1 MEQHQHQH
9 LDQDQDRSRNSLR
22 APAPPSM
29 RAGFTLRPMALG
41 DIDEVHALERSV
53 FPHPWSRANF
63 VDSLASGY
71 DAWVLLEEA
80 AAGADGAHSGKA
92 SGALAGYFL
101 LMYAVDE
108 AHLLDVALAAGHH
121 GTGLGR
127 YLLDR
132 IAARARSMRMESI
145 LLEVRPSN
153 ERALQVYERYGYGA
167 IGRRKGYYPAHEGKR
182 EDAIVMRY
190 VL

>member
-1 MEQHQHQH
+1 MTDPAH
-9 LDQDQDRSRNSLR
+9 LE
-22 APAPPSM
+22 
-29 RAGFTLRPMALG
+29 LRPMVVG
-41 DIDEVHALERSV
+41 DVDEVHALECSV

-63 VDSLASGY
+63 MDSLASGY
-71 DAWVLLEEA
+71 DAWVLREP
-80 AAGADGAHSGKA
+80 

-101 LMYAVDE
+101 LMYALDE
-108 AHLLDVALAAGHH
+108 AHLLDVAVAAPLH
-121 GTGLGR
+121 GRGVGR

-132 IAARARSMRMESI
+132 IAARSRAQRMASI

-153 ERALQVYERYGYGA
+153 TRALDVYRRYGYEE
-167 IGRRKGYYPAHEGKR
+167 IGRRKGYYPAHEGRR

>member
-1 MEQHQHQH
+1 M
-9 LDQDQDRSRNSLR
+9 N
-22 APAPPSM
+22 APAGL
-29 RAGFTLRPMALG
+29 ALRPMVV
-41 DIDEVHALERSV
+41 DDVDEVHALECSV

-63 VDSLASGY
+63 MDSLASGY
-71 DAWVLLEEA
+71 DAWVLR
-80 AAGADGAHSGKA
+80 DGAGT
-92 SGALAGYFL
+92 LAGYFL

-108 AHLLDVALAAGHH
+108 AHLLDVAVAAARH
-121 GTGLGR
+121 GSGVGR

-132 IAARARSMRMESI
+132 IAARAREQRMESI

-153 ERALQVYERYGYGA
+153 ARALQVYERYGYTE
-167 IGRRKGYYPAHEGKR
+167 IGRRKGYYPAHEGRR

>member
-1 MEQHQHQH
+1 MT
-9 LDQDQDRSRNSLR
+9 LVANS
-22 APAPPSM
+22 PAQQL
-29 RAGFTLRPMALG
+29 ALRPMVAA
-41 DIDEVHALERSV
+41 DVDEVHALECSV

-63 VDSLASGY
+63 MDSLASGY
-71 DAWVLLEEA
+71 DAWVLRE
-80 AAGADGAHSGKA
+80 SGQPEQ
-92 SGALAGYFL
+92 ALAGYFL

-108 AHLLDVALAAGHH
+108 AHLLDVAVAGKLH

-132 IAARARSMRMESI
+132 IAARARGMGMESI

-153 ERALQVYERYGYGA
+153 ERALHVYRRYGYA
-167 IGRRKGYYPAHEGKR
+167 EIGRRKGYYPAGPGQR

>member
-1 MEQHQHQH
+1 MER
-9 LDQDQDRSRNSLR
+9 QDRNVRLAHRR
-22 APAPPSM
+22 APLA
-29 RAGFTLRPMALG
+29 LRPMVMDDVDA
-41 DIDEVHALERSV
+41 VHALERSV

-71 DAWVLLEEA
+71 DAWVLRAADDA
-80 AAGADGAHSGKA
+80 AADSVANS
-92 SGALAGYFL
+92 LVGYFL

-108 AHLLDVALAAGHH
+108 AHLLDVAVAAPHQGS
-121 GTGLGR
+121 GLGR

-132 IAARARSMRMESI
+132 IVARARGMRMESI

-153 ERALQVYERYGYGA
+153 LRALQVYQRYGFTE
-167 IGRRKGYYPAHEGKR
+167 IGRRKGYYPAHEGRR

-190 VL
+190 ML

>member
-1 MEQHQHQH
+1 MAASLEQVG
-9 LDQDQDRSRNSLR
+9 LALR
-22 APAPPSM
+22 RMVVA
-29 RAGFTLRPMALG
+29 
-41 DIDEVHALERSV
+41 DIDEVYALEQSV

-71 DAWVLLEEA
+71 DAWVLREPDE
-80 AAGADGAHSGKA
+80 
-92 SGALAGYFL
+92 GALAGYFL
-101 LMYAVDE
+101 VMYAVDE
-108 AHLLDVALAAGHH
+108 AHLLDVAVSGARH

-127 YLLDR
+127 FLLDR
-132 IAARARSMRMESI
+132 IAARARAMGMESI

-153 ERALQVYERYGYGA
+153 ERALQVYERYGYTQ

-190 VL
+190 AL